1 MFQKIKDMIA
11 LRKAKKMADSTLK
24 DMGYLVD
31 IPMKRFKQYIK
42 HKKLNA
48 GQTKMLISEFETLYA
63 NFVDRKDALVKQ
75 AQTLKAG
82 SKKRKEC
89 EDLIN
94 RMYLV
99 LKRLEDRIVWL
110 KERYNHIVKEV

>member
-1 MFQKIKDMIA
+1 MFQKIKDYITY
-11 LRKAKKMADSTLK
+11 RKAKKVADNTLK

-31 IPMKRFKQYIK
+31 MSMRKFKHYIK

-48 GQTKMLISEFETLYA
+48 GQTKMLTTEFETLYV
-63 NFVDRKDALVKQ
+63 NMVDRKDALVKQ
-75 AQTLKAG
+75 AQSLDAD

-94 RMYLV
+94 RIYLV

-110 KERYNHIVKEV
+110 KERYKHIVNEV